1 MSEQRGVYECD
12 GTVTLDYFNRISIFS
27 KNMFLIKLS
36 NIKSPNSKSKALEG
50 VISAIPALFGMQI
63 EGKLPISTFITFWSF
78 FWSMSD
84 NPPSLI
90 VFDSVK
96 NLQLISCFFCA
107 PSWLGVFR
115 CLHFRGGL
123 WRLNYY
129 SRECG
134 VRTLLTARKRHHNMQ
149 QLISVCT

>member
-1 MSEQRGVYECD
+1 
-12 GTVTLDYFNRISIFS
+12 
-27 KNMFLIKLS
+27 
-36 NIKSPNSKSKALEG
+36 
-50 VISAIPALFGMQI
+50 MQI

-107 PSWLGVFR
+107 PSWLGVFL

-129 SRECG
+129 NRECG
-134 VRTLLTARKRHHNMQ
+134 VRTLLTAKKRHHNMQ
-149 QLISVCT
+149 QLISVCTLTCNSASCITFQHSIGLICRFQRHPIEMHWYRIGTGMRYCVRGSNFTR